1 MIQFDNVSKSFPSGS
16 LFSGVTLSIKTGVRA
31 GLVGKNGSGKTT
43 LLRMMLGLDSP
54 DSGKIKKEKNLTI
67 GYLQQ
72 EIVVGSEK
80 SILEEVL
87 ASFPE
92 IDGLGEQIFSLSNQ
106 LAESPDNNDIAE
118 ELGVLQFK
126 FESMGGWDLEKKSKK
141 DPRWFRFCRMA
152 VQRTN
157 EKIFRWLEDE
167 GRSFKNSYEGARCT
181 FFR

>member
-16 LFSGVTLSIKTGVRA
+16 LFSGVTLSIKKGVRA

-43 LLRMMLGLDSP
+43 LLRMMLGLDNP

-72 EIVVGSEK
+72 EIIVGSEK

-106 LAESPDNNDIAE
+106 LAKSPNNNEIAE
-118 ELGVLQFK
+118 KLGALQYK
-126 FESMGGWDLEKKSKK
+126 FESMGGGDLEKKAKK
-141 DPRWFRFCRMA
+141 ILGGLGFVEW
-152 VQRTN
+152 Q
-157 EKIFRWLEDE
+157 
-167 GRSFKNSYEGARCT
+167 FKEPWRK
-181 FFR
+181 F